1 MSGGAIGL
9 NGLAFDGVI
18 ERRGTD
24 SLKWDGMEG
33 RFGPV
38 PGDALPLWVAD
49 MDFLSPPEVIEAI
62 RRRALHGVFGYVQ
75 ASSGSYQAVSDWL
88 RINHG
93 WDTDPSWVVSCSGV
107 MPAIGAAIRAFSD
120 PGDGVIIQPPVYP
133 PFFRIVK
140 DNGRQVVEN
149 PLIND
154 GGRYRMDMEGLR
166 VLLEEGENRILLLC
180 SPHNPVGRV
189 WTREELDGVCRL
201 CRETGTLLVSDEI
214 HADLV
219 FKPFAHIPAASISPE
234 KADRIITCV
243 SPSKTFNIPGL
254 QTAYTVI
261 ADPGLREGFQTSLR
275 AAGIGA
281 YNVFGLAA
289 AEAAYRHGAPW
300 LRSVL
305 HYLKENIDRSLAFF
319 QEEMP
324 WVKTRAPEGTYLLW
338 LDMSASGLAP
348 EAVTERLIQ
357 KGKVVLDPGYWF
369 GNQGSGWQRLNV
381 GCPWRLLEEG
391 LRRMKAAF

>member
-1 MSGGAIGL
+1 MG
-9 NGLAFDGVI
+9 N
-18 ERRGTD
+18 E
-24 SLKWDGMEG
+24 
-33 RFGPV
+33 
-38 PGDALPLWVAD
+38 
-49 MDFLSPPEVIEAI
+49 
-62 RRRALHGVFGYVQ
+62 
-75 ASSGSYQAVSDWL
+75 
-88 RINHG
+88 
-93 WDTDPSWVVSCSGV
+93 PSWVVPARGHA
-107 MPAIGAAIRAFSD
+107 AIGAAIRAFSD

-275 AAGIGA
+275 PP
-281 YNVFGLAA
+281 VS
-289 AEAAYRHGAPW
+289 AP
-300 LRSVL
+300 
-305 HYLKENIDRSLAFF
+305 ITF
-319 QEEMP
+319 
-324 WVKTRAPEGTYLLW
+324 
-338 LDMSASGLAP
+338 SALP
-348 EAVTERLIQ
+348 PPKRLI
-357 KGKVVLDPGYWF
+357 VTVRPGSDRCF
-369 GNQGSGWQRLNV
+369 IT
-381 GCPWRLLEEG
+381 
-391 LRRMKAAF
+391 